1 MDKYIK
7 GEVLGEGTFGV
18 VFKATHKEVC
28 REYPC
33 LQMQPWPVL
42 HQPSSSYDSQTGQ
55 VVAIKKIRLGKA
67 SEVSREDS

>member
-28 REYPC
+28 QE
-33 LQMQPWPVL
+33 L
-42 HQPSSSYDSQTGQ
+42 HAYRCRSTPSTLLLLCFIDRPGRCHQENQAGKGQ
-55 VVAIKKIRLGKA
+55 
-67 SEVSREDS
+67 

>member
-28 REYPC
+28 QDNSC
-33 LQMQPWPVL
+33 SLQMQPSSSGPVL
-42 HQPSSSYDSQTGQ
+42 HQLSSCF
-55 VVAIKKIRLGKA
+55 A
-67 SEVSREDS
+67 S